1 MARKSRK
8 ETAAVAVQE
17 TDAACRAAIYVRLS
31 VEDTHTHS
39 VSIETQQMI
48 IARYL
53 EQYPEISVYDTYI
66 DNGATG
72 TNFHRPGFQQMLSD
86 IEAGHVNCVIV
97 KDLSRLGRN
106 TIDTGYYIEQYFRI
120 RNIRFIAVNENF
132 DTVAPEDAHSGIII
146 PLRNMI
152 NEAYAL
158 DIGRKIRAQ
167 QRQAMKDG
175 KFIGARTPYGYLKA
189 EDDCHQLIIDP
200 VAAVVVQRMFRWAS
214 EGAGLNTIAVRLNEA
229 GVLTPSHYKKM
240 QGKITHENL
249 LGSGKWQTR
258 TVGVILRSEVYTGDL
273 VQGQTKTVDHRQV
286 KADAEEWT
294 VVRNTHE
301 AIISREQFA
310 AVQEILNQTAS
321 RAKAREV
328 KAYTPNLL
336 KGKVFCA
343 HCGGS
348 LHRQRNIRKKFDDV
362 YFYHCLSQS
371 RISKDTCPGVTIR
384 EDALLDMLADMLQ
397 DALDTALGE
406 YTLSLA
412 ELPRQA
418 ADRAELREKITSRKQ
433 EIQRL
438 RGIVRSL
445 YENLVHYHASDKYQ
459 ELCDWYDGYL
469 FGNTEIFNP
478 WSVIGYFNNNCRPK
492 AFWQSTGSNDIIR
505 EVLASATPDIM
516 ERLELLMK
524 GESFVTHIDTGVI
537 YPQIQNDP
545 SSVYSFLLVAGYLKA
560 VSCDQSYGEDYMCEV
575 ALPNK
580 EISFVY
586 SKEILSQLENII
598 PRSVAI
604 AIQEAI
610 YKVDS
615 DSLQKTLEKFLLQTI
630 SFHDAANET
639 FYHGLILGMCAVMDN
654 SYRITSNREAG
665 DGRFDIQML
674 PLNKRLPGILI
685 ELKAG
690 KDRSET
696 HLEDLANVALQQIND
711 RAYSVD
717 LQAMN
722 VTSIIKIGIAFS
734 GKRTHIAAEKQNI
747 E

>member
-1 MARKSRK
+1 MKIAAEFSKQKPLEDRAAFLKALYHGGNGLITDNGRFSAWYGDDGIHIATGDTSRYLRS
-8 ETAAVAVQE
+8 AQVIGWA
-17 TDAACRAAIYVRLS
+17 DAAERIEELLDGGAFATNLEVTEAPRNERLRVAAEVWELHHDFSDEAKSLGYLSCIGNIHSTSFPEETERLTDDLLNPAFR
-31 VEDTHTHS
+31 DTHTHS

-132 DTVAPEDAHSGIII
+132 DTANPEDAHSGIII

-229 GVLTPSHYKKM
+229 GILTPSHYKKM

-294 VVRNTHE
+294 VVRDTHE

-321 RAKAREV
+321 RAKARVV
-328 KAYTPNLL
+328 KAYTPNLF

-348 LHRQRNIRKKFDDV
+348 LHRQRNIRKKSDDV

-371 RISKDTCPGVTIR
+371 RISKDACPGVTIR

-397 DALDTALGE
+397 EALNTALGD
-406 YTLSLA
+406 YRLSLA

-418 ADRAELREKITSRKQ
+418 ADRAELREKITSRRQ

-445 YENLVHYHASDKYQ
+445 YENLVQGVLTKDEYFDYKEKYESRIADLAVEMEQLEDGLRTMDAQAEQHRALEQDAAQIKTDRALTGVLIERLIDRIEVSHDKQITVRYR
-459 ELCDWYDGYL
+459 
-469 FGNTEIFNP
+469 F
-478 WSVIGYFNNNCRPK
+478 
-492 AFWQSTGSNDIIR
+492 QSEFETYA
-505 EVLASATPDIM
+505 EVLEQCRNM
-516 ERLELLMK
+516 
-524 GESFVTHIDTGVI
+524 
-537 YPQIQNDP
+537 
-545 SSVYSFLLVAGYLKA
+545 
-560 VSCDQSYGEDYMCEV
+560 
-575 ALPNK
+575 
-580 EISFVY
+580 
-586 SKEILSQLENII
+586 
-598 PRSVAI
+598 
-604 AIQEAI
+604 
-610 YKVDS
+610 
-615 DSLQKTLEKFLLQTI
+615 
-630 SFHDAANET
+630 
-639 FYHGLILGMCAVMDN
+639 
-654 SYRITSNREAG
+654 
-665 DGRFDIQML
+665 
-674 PLNKRLPGILI
+674 
-685 ELKAG
+685 
-690 KDRSET
+690 
-696 HLEDLANVALQQIND
+696 
-711 RAYSVD
+711 
-717 LQAMN
+717 
-722 VTSIIKIGIAFS
+722 
-734 GKRTHIAAEKQNI
+734 
-747 E
+747 

>member
-1 MARKSRK
+1 MQEEVEQRIVSLMISCGKLGEQEFRK
-8 ETAAVAVQE
+8 AVAKLLEQLKNDHQKHQHSKANPHGKMTVKQLAAKDKGLQSIEVTDQNNPLSLKSDFILSLCELIVGGKDGLAPVEKTIIDRCVRIVYRDYLNDPKPENMPLLEDLYNALRAQDEKEAQYIATALEIYVTGSLNVFNHHTNVDVNSRIVCYDIKELGKQLKKIGMLVVQDQVWNRV
-17 TDAACRAAIYVRLS
+17 TINRAAHKTTR
-31 VEDTHTHS
+31 
-39 VSIETQQMI
+39 
-48 IARYL
+48 
-53 EQYPEISVYDTYI
+53 
-66 DNGATG
+66 
-72 TNFHRPGFQQMLSD
+72 
-86 IEAGHVNCVIV
+86 
-97 KDLSRLGRN
+97 
-106 TIDTGYYIEQYFRI
+106 YYIEQYFRI

-132 DTVAPEDAHSGIII
+132 DTAAPEDAHSGIII

-200 VAAVVVQRMFRWAS
+200 VAAIVVQRMFRWAS

-321 RAKAREV
+321 RAKARDV

-336 KGKVFCA
+336 KGKVFCV

-348 LHRQRNIRKKFDDV
+348 LHRQRNIRKKSDDV
-362 YFYHCLSQS
+362 YLYYCLSRS
-371 RISKDTCPGVTIR
+371 RTSKDACPGVTIR

-397 DALDTALGE
+397 EALNTALGE
-406 YTLSLA
+406 YRLSLA

-445 YENLVHYHASDKYQ
+445 YENLVQGVLTKDEYFDYKEKYENRIADLAAEMEQLEDGLRTIDTQIEQHRALERDAAQIKADRALTGALIGRLIDRIEVSHGKQITVHYR
-459 ELCDWYDGYL
+459 
-469 FGNTEIFNP
+469 F
-478 WSVIGYFNNNCRPK
+478 
-492 AFWQSTGSNDIIR
+492 QSEFETYV
-505 EVLASATPDIM
+505 EVLEQCRNM
-516 ERLELLMK
+516 
-524 GESFVTHIDTGVI
+524 
-537 YPQIQNDP
+537 
-545 SSVYSFLLVAGYLKA
+545 
-560 VSCDQSYGEDYMCEV
+560 
-575 ALPNK
+575 
-580 EISFVY
+580 
-586 SKEILSQLENII
+586 
-598 PRSVAI
+598 
-604 AIQEAI
+604 
-610 YKVDS
+610 
-615 DSLQKTLEKFLLQTI
+615 
-630 SFHDAANET
+630 
-639 FYHGLILGMCAVMDN
+639 
-654 SYRITSNREAG
+654 
-665 DGRFDIQML
+665 
-674 PLNKRLPGILI
+674 
-685 ELKAG
+685 
-690 KDRSET
+690 
-696 HLEDLANVALQQIND
+696 
-711 RAYSVD
+711 
-717 LQAMN
+717 
-722 VTSIIKIGIAFS
+722 
-734 GKRTHIAAEKQNI
+734 
-747 E
+747 